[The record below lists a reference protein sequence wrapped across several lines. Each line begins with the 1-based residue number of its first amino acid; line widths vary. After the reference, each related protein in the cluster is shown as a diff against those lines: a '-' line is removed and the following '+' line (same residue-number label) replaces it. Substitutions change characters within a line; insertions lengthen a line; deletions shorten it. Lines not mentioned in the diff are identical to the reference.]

1 MLIGGVLT
9 GLLVVGLF
17 FTMLS
22 SSPGREETAAQ
33 DLQKRRQRHVTAY
46 NSLHAQASVCGEPAG
61 LRQVGPAGA

>member
-22 SSPGREETAAQ
+22 SSPKREEPTAQ
-33 DLQKRRQRHVTAY
+33 DLQNEGKGT
-46 NSLHAQASVCGEPAG
+46 
-61 LRQVGPAGA
+61 

>member
-22 SSPGREETAAQ
+22 SSPGRDDRSAQ
-33 DLQKRRQRHVTAY
+33 HIQNEGKGT
-46 NSLHAQASVCGEPAG
+46 
-61 LRQVGPAGA
+61 

>member
-22 SSPGREETAAQ
+22 SSPGREESTAQ
-33 DLQKRRQRHVTAY
+33 DLQNEGKAT
-46 NSLHAQASVCGEPAG
+46 
-61 LRQVGPAGA
+61 